1 MPIFISGRI
10 FFIAKEQSQMTTKD
24 GKIRIGVIFGGRS
37 GEHDV
42 SLVSAASIMKALD
55 KNKYEIIPIGVTRTG
70 VWLTDVTTEMME
82 KYSKT
87 KDKAALKGARKVVFN
102 SDTENRGLI
111 ALNENGKNELIKLDV
126 VFPINHGT
134 YGEDGTLQG
143 MLDQADMPYVGCGV
157 IASAA
162 GMDKT
167 IAKKLFKD
175 SGLAI
180 APYVEILRC
189 DWRCEPDSCT
199 KLMEKEI
206 GYPCFVKP
214 VNSGSSVGITKAHN
228 KDEFK
233 KAMNEACKYD
243 RKILIEKA
251 INAREIEV
259 SVMGNDHPKAS
270 LPGEIVPCNE
280 FYDYSAKYI
289 DDKSKLEIPAK
300 LPDDLIAKIRES
312 AVKAYKSL
320 DGAGLARV
328 DFFVEKE
335 TNNIIINEINTLPGF
350 TSISMYPKLWEATG
364 LPYSQL
370 LDQLI
375 ELAMERYKDKQES
388 LASVA

>member
-1 MPIFISGRI
+1 
-10 FFIAKEQSQMTTKD
+10 MTTKI
-24 GKIRIGVIFGGRS
+24 GKIRIGIIFGGRS

-55 KNKYEIIPIGVTRTG
+55 KDKYEIIPIGVTRTG

-87 KDKAALKGARKVVFN
+87 KDKNVLKGARKVVFS
-102 SDTENRGLI
+102 SDTENKGLI
-111 ALNENGKNELIKLDV
+111 ALNENGKNEMIKLDV

-189 DWRCEPDSCT
+189 DWRSKPDESI

-228 KDEFK
+228 KEEFK
-233 KAMNEACKYD
+233 AAMNEACKYD

-259 SVMGNDHPKAS
+259 SVMGNDYPEAS

-289 DDKSKLEIPAK
+289 DDKSKLDIPAK
-300 LPDDLIAKIRES
+300 LSDDLIKKIRES

-364 LPYSQL
+364 LPYSKL
-370 LDQLI
+370 LDKLI
-375 ELAMERYKDKQES
+375 ELAMERYKAKQES

>member
-1 MPIFISGRI
+1 MDK
-10 FFIAKEQSQMTTKD
+10 AN
-24 GKIRIGVIFGGRS
+24 KIRVGIIFGGRS

-42 SLVSAASIMKALD
+42 SLISAASIMKALD
-55 KNKYEIIPIGVTRTG
+55 KDKYEIIPIGITRTG
-70 VWLTDVTTEMME
+70 VWLTDVTTEMMQ

-87 KDKAALKGARKVVFN
+87 KDKSALAGSRKVVFS
-102 SDTENRGLI
+102 SDTENTGLI
-111 ALNENGKNELIKLDV
+111 ALNDNGKNELIKLDV

-143 MLDQADMPYVGCGV
+143 LLDQADMPYVGCGV

-175 SGLAI
+175 AGIAI

-189 DWRCEPDSCT
+189 DWRNEQKQSID
-199 KLMEKEI
+199 KIEKQL
-206 GYPCFVKP
+206 GYPCFIKP
-214 VNSGSSVGITKAHN
+214 VNSGSSVGISKARN
-228 KDEFK
+228 QDEL
-233 KAMNEACKYD
+233 KAAMEEACKYD

-259 SVMGNDHPKAS
+259 SVMGNDYPKAS

-300 LPDDLIAKIRES
+300 LSDDMIEKIRES
-312 AVKAYKSL
+312 AVKAYKAL

-364 LPYSQL
+364 LPYNKL
-370 LDQLI
+370 LDELI
-375 ELAMERYKDKQES
+375 KLAIERYKDKQES
-388 LASVA
+388 LAAVA

>member
-1 MPIFISGRI
+1 MST
-10 FFIAKEQSQMTTKD
+10 KE
-24 GKIRIGVIFGGRS
+24 GKIKVGVIFGGRS

-42 SLVSAASIMKALD
+42 SLVSAASIMKELD
-55 KNKYEIIPIGVTRTG
+55 KNKYEIIPIGITRTG
-70 VWLTDVTTEMME
+70 VWYTDVTTEMMSN
-82 KYSKT
+82 YSKT
-87 KDKAALKGARKVVFN
+87 KDKSYLKGARKVVF
-102 SDTENRGLI
+102 STDTDNRGLI

-189 DWRCEPDSCT
+189 DWRKDHQNSISQV
-199 KLMEKEI
+199 EKAI

-228 KDEFK
+228 KEEFE

-243 RKILIEKA
+243 RKILIEKS

-259 SVMGNDHPKAS
+259 SVMGNDYPKAS

-300 LPDDLIAKIRES
+300 LPEDLIAKIRES

-335 TNNIIINEINTLPGF
+335 TNQIIINEINTLPGF

-364 LPYSQL
+364 LPYSKL
-370 LDQLI
+370 LDELI
-375 ELAMERYKDKQES
+375 GLAIERYKDKQES
-388 LASVA
+388 LASIA

>member
-1 MPIFISGRI
+1 
-10 FFIAKEQSQMTTKD
+10 MTTEN
-24 GKIRIGVIFGGRS
+24 GKIRIGIIFGGRS

-87 KDKAALKGARKVVFN
+87 KDKTALKGAKKVVFS
-102 SDTENRGLI
+102 SDTENKGLI
-111 ALNENGKNELIKLDV
+111 VLNENGKNEIIKLDV

-189 DWRCEPDSCT
+189 DWRYQPEDSI

-228 KDEFK
+228 KVEFK
-233 KAMNEACKYD
+233 KAMDEACKYD

-300 LPDDLIAKIRES
+300 LPDNLIEKIRES

-370 LDQLI
+370 LDELI
-375 ELAMERYKDKQES
+375 ALAMERYKDKQES

>member
-1 MPIFISGRI
+1 
-10 FFIAKEQSQMTTKD
+10 MTTNV
-24 GKIRIGVIFGGRS
+24 GKIRIGIIFGGRS

-55 KNKYEIIPIGVTRTG
+55 KDKYEIIPIGVTRTG

-87 KDKAALKGARKVVFN
+87 KDKDALKGARKVVFS
-102 SDTENRGLI
+102 SDTENKGLI
-111 ALNENGKNELIKLDV
+111 ALNENGKNEMIKLDV

-189 DWRCEPDSCT
+189 DWRSNPEDSI
-199 KLMEKEI
+199 KVMEKDI

-300 LPDDLIAKIRES
+300 LPEDLIEKIRES

-328 DFFVEKE
+328 DFFVEKG

-370 LDQLI
+370 LDKLI

>member
-1 MPIFISGRI
+1 
-10 FFIAKEQSQMTTKD
+10 
-24 GKIRIGVIFGGRS
+24 
-37 GEHDV
+37 
-42 SLVSAASIMKALD
+42 
-55 KNKYEIIPIGVTRTG
+55 
-70 VWLTDVTTEMME
+70 
-82 KYSKT
+82 
-87 KDKAALKGARKVVFN
+87 
-102 SDTENRGLI
+102 
-111 ALNENGKNELIKLDV
+111 
-126 VFPINHGT
+126 
-134 YGEDGTLQG
+134 

-189 DWRCEPDSCT
+189 DWRYEPD
-199 KLMEKEI
+199 KAIKQMEKEI

-300 LPDDLIAKIRES
+300 LPEDLIAKIRES
-312 AVKAYKSL
+312 AVTAYKAL

-328 DFFVEKE
+328 DFFVEKG

-375 ELAMERYKDKQES
+375 DLAMERYKDKQES

>member
-1 MPIFISGRI
+1 MS
-10 FFIAKEQSQMTTKD
+10 KD
-24 GKIRIGVIFGGRS
+24 GKLKVGIIFGGRS

-42 SLVSAASIMKALD
+42 SLVSAASIMKALNKD
-55 KNKYEIIPIGVTRTG
+55 KYEIIPIGITRSG
-70 VWLTDVTTEMME
+70 VWLTDVTTEMMQQ
-82 KYSKT
+82 YSKT
-87 KDKAALKGARKVVFN
+87 KSKDALKGARKIVFS
-102 SDTENRGLI
+102 SDTENTGLI
-111 ALNENGKNELIKLDV
+111 VLNNNGKNELIKLDV

-157 IASAA
+157 LASSA

-167 IAKKLFKD
+167 IAKRLFKD
-175 SGLAI
+175 AGIDI
-180 APYVEILRC
+180 APYVEVLRSE
-189 DWRCEPDSCT
+189 WRKNPDSAT
-199 KLMEKEI
+199 AKVEKEL

-214 VNSGSSVGITKAHN
+214 VNSGSSVGISKARN
-228 KDEFK
+228 GAEFK
-233 KAMNEACKYD
+233 AAMDEAAKYD
-243 RKILIEKA
+243 RKILIEKG

-259 SVMGNDHPKAS
+259 SVMGNDEPEAS

-289 DDKSKLEIPAK
+289 DDKSKLSIPAK
-300 LPDDLIAKIRES
+300 LSDDLIAKIRET
-312 AVKAYKSL
+312 AVKAYKAL
-320 DGAGLARV
+320 DCAGLARV

-370 LDQLI
+370 LDKLI
-375 ELAMERYKDKQES
+375 DLAIERYKDKQES
-388 LASVA
+388 LSAVM

>member
-1 MPIFISGRI
+1 
-10 FFIAKEQSQMTTKD
+10 MTTKD

-55 KNKYEIIPIGVTRTG
+55 KDKYEIIPIGVTRTG

-87 KDKAALKGARKVVFN
+87 KDKSALKGARKVVFN

-111 ALNENGKNELIKLDV
+111 ALNDNGKNELIKLDV

-180 APYVEILRC
+180 APYIEILRC
-189 DWRCEPDSCT
+189 DWRYDPNESI
-199 KLMEKEI
+199 KLMEKKI

-228 KDEFK
+228 KEEFK

-289 DDKSKLEIPAK
+289 DDKSRLVIPAK
-300 LPDDLIAKIRES
+300 LPEDLINKIRES
-312 AVKAYKSL
+312 AVTAYKSL

-375 ELAMERYKDKQES
+375 DLAMERYKDKQES